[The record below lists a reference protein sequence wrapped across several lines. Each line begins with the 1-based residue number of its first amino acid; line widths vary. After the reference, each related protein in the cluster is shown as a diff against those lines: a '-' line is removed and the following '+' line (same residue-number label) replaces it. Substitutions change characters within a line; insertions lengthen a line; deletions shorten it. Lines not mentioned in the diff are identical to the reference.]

1 MHESAPLFRASIVAI
16 REPAAPSH
24 AVIDALNWSG
34 RQPTP
39 VDDEGGSLAVDE
51 AVALGT
57 TEEGATEALVD
68 GET

>member
-1 MHESAPLFRASIVAI
+1 
-16 REPAAPSH
+16 
-24 AVIDALNWSG
+24 VIDALNWSG

-39 VDDEGGSLAVDE
+39 VDDEGGSLAVEE

-68 GET
+68 RET

>member
-1 MHESAPLFRASIVAI
+1 
-16 REPAAPSH
+16 
-24 AVIDALNWSG
+24 VIDAVNWSG

-39 VDDEGGSLAVDE
+39 VDDESGSLAVDE